1 MKLDGTLTGVAF
13 GTPGNAA
20 VAALTFDGTYL
31 WALVPSK
38 GAIYQIDIGNG
49 EPLPPPPPQATP
61 TPDNSFTYTINTL
74 FDDNAFTELIDTDNA
89 VFNPEGS
96 ISYWCPA
103 VRDGEVTGTVTYL
116 IELPLVIETA
126 SLTAAGAVF
135 WGEGELTVEVSPDG
149 GSYHEVY
156 TLARGGGDAVSD
168 NQEHDITASVA
179 GSSTVYVRARMR
191 AWSSY
196 CSQFLRNGS
205 AANPVLSLR
214 GSASAPAPVAA
225 DRPPLI
231 ESGDYDGDGDAEIAV
246 FRESNGLWSIQGVT
260 RVYFGGEGDVPVS
273 GDYNG
278 DGTAEIA
285 LFRPENGLWVFND
298 ARRVYFGGPGDIP
311 VPGDYNNDGRC
322 DIALFRESMGL
333 WAISGVSRVYF
344 GGPGDRP
351 VPADYTKD
359 GGCDIAL
366 FRDDLGRWAIRG
378 HSRIYFGAPGDTSVP
393 APYYPN
399 VNRSLCA
406 VFRASTGL
414 WSIRGVSRFYFG
426 GGSDRPVPGDYT
438 RAGCS
443 QPAVFDGDSGRWVIR
458 GVSRFYFGSAGD
470 IPVTR

>member
-1 MKLDGTLTGVAF
+1 MKNKFRFIAFCAIFLAPGFIRPSGSRGALGDIVHQIGVSGTNWGGGGITWRDGYLWENVRKKQYLYQRDPVTGKTVSTIWINILNGVAVAWDSKRGTWWLTDPYDPDNASPGTAYDDILQYKANGGNYISGFDPKLYDSDIFYDAQLDRIWIGSNNPPGSGFLAKYTVDGARDGKKIYPGFDVQGIARAGDYLWVGNFSEAPQAAYYIFQMKLDGTLTGVAF

-103 VRDGEVTGTVTYL
+103 VRDGEVTGSVTYR

-168 NQEHDITASVA
+168 NQERDITASVA

-205 AANPVLSLR
+205 TGTRSCPSGDR
-214 GSASAPAPVAA
+214 HRRRRR
-225 DRPPLI
+225 RPPP
-231 ESGDYDGDGDAEIAV
+231 G
-246 FRESNGLWSIQGVT
+246 
-260 RVYFGGEGDVPVS
+260 
-273 GDYNG
+273 
-278 DGTAEIA
+278 
-285 LFRPENGLWVFND
+285 RP
-298 ARRVYFGGPGDIP
+298 
-311 VPGDYNNDGRC
+311 
-322 DIALFRESMGL
+322 
-333 WAISGVSRVYF
+333 
-344 GGPGDRP
+344 
-351 VPADYTKD
+351 
-359 GGCDIAL
+359 
-366 FRDDLGRWAIRG
+366 
-378 HSRIYFGAPGDTSVP
+378 
-393 APYYPN
+393 
-399 VNRSLCA
+399 
-406 VFRASTGL
+406 
-414 WSIRGVSRFYFG
+414 
-426 GGSDRPVPGDYT
+426 
-438 RAGCS
+438 
-443 QPAVFDGDSGRWVIR
+443 
-458 GVSRFYFGSAGD
+458 
-470 IPVTR
+470 